1 MPTYKQDM
9 GATEGNAPTKMI
21 DPMTGMPVQN
31 SMVPPAPPMPSNTM
45 GNAQPVFN
53 NAVSQ
58 TAQNIYGTPQQR
70 QMSVGDRAPLYFK
83 DQNDDG
89 KITRADVIKARIEG
103 YKD

>member
-1 MPTYKQDM
+1 MPAYKQDM
-9 GATEGNAPTKMI
+9 KATAGNAPTKMI
-21 DPMTGMPVQN
+21 DPMTGIPAQT
-31 SMVPPAPPMPSNTM
+31 SMVPPAPPAPSNTLGM
-45 GNAQPVFN
+45 AAPVFN
-53 NAVSQ
+53 DSVSQ
-58 TAQNIYGTPQQR
+58 TAQNIYGTPEQR